1 MGSFVC
7 SLVRMKVGL
16 FLFCLLAVVLCQND
30 PDEVPS
36 LTGGNGIGGA
46 PFTRSTGCSGFILE
60 YQAGTF
66 GTAEVESG
74 TGVAFDVDNPFAEN
88 PSYRI
93 EARWCGGS
101 STTAP
106 DCTDFAVGPFTDLN
120 GGTTIEASS
129 AGDNIENTFL
139 VSFVATDGPGA
150 NDGGDTLQFRFY
162 FTDPAAV
169 YDPVDVGILAD
180 PGDTYTYFGG
190 ATCGNAAGTAPAV
203 VLLDCNTFNPGPCT
217 VTGDSLDPQSDTD
230 DGVCSAVVEFNRN
243 DIRPVATADGRCP
256 LRFTSDAPG
265 DNTYS
270 TGNTTVTLT
279 FTNPFNTANFGTC
292 ESTVTVTDDERPQVA
307 CPVDM
312 TFRPDEG
319 ECMLNATF
327 VPPVPIASDN
337 CGAPDTTLV
346 PSLADPFV
354 IVENNCTSLDVEST
368 RPIAGFNY
376 TVGNNTQVLS
386 VTGDNGTVS
395 CIYTVEVIDTEQPTI
410 VCPSDLNVTTFG
422 ADQFVR
428 IPPPVVDDNCGS
440 RAVSVSADVPNP
452 NRFSVGTTTVTYTA
466 DDGYTVPVTCSFD
479 VVVTQLVAPPTPTPR
494 PIEFPTVTPTNTP
507 TRNLPANGDPAM
519 EPPSPSRSNTP
530 TRLPNPSLS
539 PSPSPSPTRTP
550 SPQISI
556 SPSSS
561 RSRTPS
567 PSRSPSP
574 TRTPT
579 PVLTT

>member
-1 MGSFVC
+1 MG
-7 SLVRMKVGL
+7 LVRMKVGL

-120 GGTTIEASS
+120 GGT
-129 AGDNIENTFL
+129 
-139 VSFVATDGPGA
+139 
-150 NDGGDTLQFRFY
+150 
-162 FTDPAAV
+162 
-169 YDPVDVGILAD
+169 
-180 PGDTYTYFGG
+180 
-190 ATCGNAAGTAPAV
+190 
-203 VLLDCNTFNPGPCT
+203 
-217 VTGDSLDPQSDTD
+217 
-230 DGVCSAVVEFNRN
+230 
-243 DIRPVATADGRCP
+243 ADGRCP

-270 TGNTTVTLT
+270 TGNTTVTFT

-354 IVENNCTSLDVEST
+354 IGENNYQFTAVDDAGLSSQCSFTYTYEVDYYVDFVTCPVADAARRVTVNNIAGTCVGEVEFIDEAQIENNCTSLDVEST

-530 TRLPNPSLS
+530 TRLPNPS
-539 PSPSPSPTRTP
+539 PTRTP

-579 PVLTT
+579 PSPYDLNISRSPYVPSASPSPSPIYDVPLF